1 MSFISL
7 KFLRSSLGSVGIPCL
22 IAMLSLA
29 PLAEAEDVR
38 RDYSIPMLD
47 LTKADSLF
55 STVERR
61 KGYLGHPSTVLL
73 RDGKTLLVS
82 YPDGHGRGN
91 LILRRSTDAG
101 RTWTPVEIA
110 AQRVEETPILY
121 RLDLPG
127 GRERILLVTCRPRQN
142 VLEWMWSDDRGATW
156 SARQSWTLEGPK
168 GIIVALASLWPVP
181 GDKPTWRG
189 VFHDNNFD
197 NYTVDLTIDATAEG
211 APACRFDK
219 LRRIDYATPD
229 GLTSARRAGLCEA
242 GLVVR
247 RDAKRI
253 ALLFRPEKRLTNS
266 MVAFSDDAGLTWT
279 DPRELPGSLTGHR
292 HESVNLPDGRI
303 MVFMRD
309 YSPLHTGNPSHGD
322 WVAWVGTFD
331 DLEKGKEGQYRI
343 HLRRNYG
350 NSTNNNIGDCGYS
363 GVELLPDGTVLAM
376 TYGHW
381 ELAPGSKH
389 PNHPDG
395 RGMPPYILQV
405 KLDPRKVDAWAKA
418 RARTIGGK

>member
-1 MSFISL
+1 MSCLPAYRIHS
-7 KFLRSSLGSVGIPCL
+7 L
-22 IAMLSLA
+22 IAMFTVSALA
-29 PLAEAEDVR
+29 MAGDVR

-47 LTKADSLF
+47 LTKANSLF
-55 STVERR
+55 TTVERR
-61 KGYLGHPSTVLL
+61 DGYLGHPSTVLL
-73 RDGKTLLVS
+73 GDGKTLLVA

-101 RTWTPVEIA
+101 NSWQPVAIEP
-110 AQRVEETPILY
+110 QRVEETPVLY
-121 RLDLPG
+121 RLELPG
-127 GRERILLVTCRPRQN
+127 GGERILLVTCRPRQN
-142 VLEWMWSDDRGATW
+142 VLEWMWSDDRGDTW
-156 SARQSWTLEGPK
+156 SERQSWTLEGPN
-168 GIIVALASLWPVP
+168 GIIVALASLWSAP
-181 GDKPTWRG
+181 GDKPLWRG
-189 VFHDNNFD
+189 VFHDFNFD
-197 NYTVDLTIDATAEG
+197 NYTVDLTLDTTGEA
-211 APACRFDK
+211 APACRFDN

-229 GLTSARRAGLCEA
+229 GRSTARGAGLCEA

-292 HESVNLPDGRI
+292 HEAVNLPDGRT

-309 YSPLHTGNPSHGD
+309 YSPLNPGNPSHGD
-322 WVAWVGTFD
+322 WVTWVGTFD
-331 DLEKGKEGQYRI
+331 DLEKGREGQYRI

-381 ELAPGSKH
+381 DLVPGSKH

-395 RGMPPYILQV
+395 RGKPPYIQQV
-405 KLDPRKVDAWAKA
+405 KLDPRKTDAWVKEPA
-418 RARTIGGK
+418 RRVGGK